1 MGAPVRNTCPDIDSV
16 IKSIKE
22 AMTMVQDADDLT
34 LNQISD
40 AFSAVYYLL
49 DGLENQL
56 EDLRS
61 DNSSLRNWGLEL
73 EERVEELENELWEL
87 KSEVG

>member
-16 IKSIKE
+16 IKSIRE
-22 AMTMVQDADDLT
+22 AMTMVKDADDLT
-34 LNQISD
+34 ISQISD

-49 DGLENQL
+49 DGLEDQL

-73 EERVEELENELWEL
+73 EERVEELENEMWEL

>member
-1 MGAPVRNTCPDIDSV
+1 MGAPVRNTCPNIDSV
-16 IKSIKE
+16 IKSITD
-22 AMTMVQDADDLT
+22 AMRIARDADDLT

-40 AFSAVYYLL
+40 AFTDIYDLL

-73 EERVEELENELWEL
+73 EEKVEKLENELWEL
-87 KSEVG
+87 KSEVV

>member
-16 IKSIKE
+16 IKSIRE
-22 AMTMVQDADDLT
+22 AMTMVKDADDLT
-34 LNQISD
+34 LSQISD

-49 DGLENQL
+49 DGLEDQL

-61 DNSSLRNWGLEL
+61 DNSSLRSWGLEL
-73 EERVEELENELWEL
+73 EERVEELESEIWEL
-87 KSEVG
+87 KSQVG

>member
-49 DGLENQL
+49 DGLEDQL

-61 DNSSLRNWGLEL
+61 DNSSLRSWGLEL
-73 EERVEELENELWEL
+73 EERVEELENEMWEL

>member
-61 DNSSLRNWGLEL
+61 DNSLLRNWGLEL

-87 KSEVG
+87 KS

>member
-22 AMTMVQDADDLT
+22 AMTIVQDADDLT

-87 KSEVG
+87 KS

>member
-16 IKSIKE
+16 IKSIRE
-22 AMTMVQDADDLT
+22 AMTMVKDADDLT
-34 LNQISD
+34 LSQISD

-87 KSEVG
+87 KS

>member
-22 AMTMVQDADDLT
+22 AMTIVQDADDLT

-87 KSEVG
+87 KSEVE

>member
-16 IKSIKE
+16 IKSIRE

-87 KSEVG
+87 KS

>member
-40 AFSAVYYLL
+40 VFSAVYYLL

-87 KSEVG
+87 KS

>member
-87 KSEVG
+87 KS

>member
-73 EERVEELENELWEL
+73 EERVEELENEMWEL

>member
-1 MGAPVRNTCPDIDSV
+1 MGAPVKNTCPNIDSV
-16 IKSIKE
+16 IKSITD
-22 AMTMVQDADDLT
+22 AMRIARDADDLT

-49 DGLENQL
+49 DGLEDQL

-61 DNSSLRNWGLEL
+61 DNSSLRSWGLEL
-73 EERVEELENELWEL
+73 EERVEELENEMWEL

>member
-1 MGAPVRNTCPDIDSV
+1 MGAPVKNTCPNIDSV
-16 IKSIKE
+16 IKSIRE
-22 AMTMVQDADDLT
+22 AMTMVKDADDLT
-34 LNQISD
+34 ISQISD

-49 DGLENQL
+49 DGLEDQL

-61 DNSSLRNWGLEL
+61 DNSSLRSWGLEL
-73 EERVEELENELWEL
+73 EERVEELENEMWEL

>member
-16 IKSIKE
+16 IKSIRE

-49 DGLENQL
+49 DGLEDQL

-73 EERVEELENELWEL
+73 EERVEELENEMWEL